1 MIPFFRKLRKQLA
14 NDNKP
19 LKYMRYAIGEIVLV
33 VIGILIAL
41 SINNWNEARKDAL
54 LEKKYLESIRKE
66 LEINIKTATSEKQ
79 FQDFQIQNVEVI
91 LNCLDSNCTDNQ
103 TELAVAIEH
112 VGFQTTV
119 NFTKNVWNELYAT
132 GNIGILQNDSIKNN
146 LVELYSNM
154 NEVTSHEEREWSKYN
169 FGYRRLVG
177 DILPAKLRI
186 EMGKHLSPTEY
197 KGESI
202 LLENLQDIIEKLR
215 SLNGLNGYL
224 SDILIVRRTSSD
236 LFLTQ
241 QIKLMQKIN
250 AMIDEEL
257 Q

>member
-14 NDNKP
+14 DDNKP
-19 LKYMRYAIGEIVLV
+19 LKYLRYAIGEIVLV

-41 SINNWNEARKDAL
+41 SINNWNEERKDAM

-79 FQDFQIQNVEVI
+79 FQDFQIHNVEVI
-91 LNCLDSNCTDNQ
+91 LNCLESNCIDNQ
-103 TELAVAIEH
+103 TKLAVAIEH

-132 GNIGILQNDSIKNN
+132 GNIGILKNDSIKNN
-146 LVELYSNM
+146 LVELYRNM
-154 NEVTSHEEREWSKYN
+154 NEVTSLEEREWSKYN

-197 KGESI
+197 NGEPI
-202 LLENLQDIIEKLR
+202 LLVNLQDIIEKLR

-224 SDILIVRRTSSD
+224 SDIQIVRKTSTNF
-236 LFLTQ
+236 FLTP
-241 QIKLMQKIN
+241 QIELMEKIIT
-250 AMIDEEL
+250 MIDKEL